1 MPCLKWRMNP
11 NLSNIC
17 SEWKPVWKWI
27 NVRFWILFLLTKD
40 ISCSSFPVPDVKP
53 WLGIQNLF
61 PSLPAYP
68 SKAASGSSDM
78 PARTDVSHPQLPSCS
93 TGSSD
98 REVDAFARS
107 LLQQVQQRSEVQIFA
122 KEVTTTNTQLLHE
135 ITSENSNIPGIQPS
149 SKLVENHQRFGS
161 YDINSPVGS
170 GAPHIFHCP
179 NCSKMYHYKSS
190 LARHIRLECGKEPQF
205 QCPYC
210 PHVTKHK
217 SSLVMHIDARHRVAK
232 LNV

>member
-1 MPCLKWRMNP
+1 MWDVELC
-11 NLSNIC
+11 
-17 SEWKPVWKWI
+17 
-27 NVRFWILFLLTKD
+27 FLQTKD
-40 ISCSSFPVPDVKP
+40 IFSFSFPVPDVKP
-53 WLGIQNLF
+53 WSGIQNLF
-61 PSLPAYP
+61 PSLPTFS
-68 SKAASGSSDM
+68 SKAGSSDM
-78 PARTDVSHPQLPSCS
+78 PARTDVPSCS

-98 REVDAFARS
+98 REVDAFAMS

-135 ITSENSNIPGIQPS
+135 ITAENSNIPGIQSS
-149 SKLVENHQRFGS
+149 SKHVENHQRFGS

-170 GAPHIFHCP
+170 GTPNIFHCP

>member
-1 MPCLKWRMNP
+1 LNSIFTNKD
-11 NLSNIC
+11 IC
-17 SEWKPVWKWI
+17 SYSLHVA
-27 NVRFWILFLLTKD
+27 
-40 ISCSSFPVPDVKP
+40 DVKP
-53 WLGIQNLF
+53 WSGIQTLF
-61 PSLPAYP
+61 PGLPTFS

-78 PARTDVSHPQLPSCS
+78 PARTDISHPQLPSCS
-93 TGSSD
+93 TGPSD

-135 ITSENSNIPGIQPS
+135 ITAENSNIPGIQSS
-149 SKLVENHQRFGS
+149 SKHVENHQRFGS
-161 YDINSPVGS
+161 YDINSPVAS
-170 GAPHIFHCP
+170 GTQNIFHCP